1 MRNCYRLCCECF
13 VCLNQVE
20 VADFVAG
27 FLHYLAGCCN
37 RSDTHNAGFYACQLA
52 CYPGS
57 HRLYA
62 QLLCLF
68 FAHND
73 QRCRCIVDTGRIAG
87 GYDTT
92 LFECR
97 TQLADALCRYIRS
110 GSLISIKYNGLF
122 FLFYFHRNDLVLE
135 LALCNRFLCLLL
147 APCCKLIQLLSG
159 QSPVFCNIFSSNTHM
174 IAAECIRQG
183 IADQRIIHLSS
194 AHSVT
199 ESCIVQKIRSHGHIF
214 HTASYDDI
222 RITGGNQLGSQVYTV
237 HAGAAQ
243 YVDRSCR
250 NLYRNPCVDGCL
262 SCRILAKTCLNDT
275 AHIYFIYLLRFD
287 SGSFQGFFDYNSAQI
302 RCGSFGKSSSHYAD
316 CCSACACQ
324 HYFSCHNN
332 DSSIFPFFFIILLLK
347 RFSSPLHALLWS
359 FLETKA

>member
-1 MRNCYRLCCECF
+1 
-13 VCLNQVE
+13 
-20 VADFVAG
+20 
-27 FLHYLAGCCN
+27 
-37 RSDTHNAGFYACQLA
+37 
-52 CYPGS
+52 
-57 HRLYA
+57 
-62 QLLCLF
+62 
-68 FAHND
+68 
-73 QRCRCIVDTGRIAG
+73 
-87 GYDTT
+87 
-92 LFECR
+92 
-97 TQLADALCRYIRS
+97 
-110 GSLISIKYNGLF
+110 
-122 FLFYFHRNDLVLE
+122 
-135 LALCNRFLCLLL
+135 
-147 APCCKLIQLLSG
+147 
-159 QSPVFCNIFSSNTHM
+159 M

-250 NLYRNPCVDGCL
+250 NLYRNPCVDCCL
-262 SCRILAKTCLNDT
+262 SCRVLAKTCLNDT